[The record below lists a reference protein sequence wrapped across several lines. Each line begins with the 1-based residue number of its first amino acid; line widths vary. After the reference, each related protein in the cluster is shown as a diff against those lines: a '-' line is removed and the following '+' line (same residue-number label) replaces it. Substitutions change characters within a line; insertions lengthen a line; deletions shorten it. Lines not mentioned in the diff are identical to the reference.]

1 MMNLKEQIAIE
12 FYITHFQLL
21 NPLVS
26 REKIVE
32 IWEREGKSNPY
43 HSSILF
49 SDQILSLILKEIEG
63 VENPYAFQDGTAIP
77 KWEKMFNAFE
87 ECRIAVK
94 KVINAD

>member
-1 MMNLKEQIAIE
+1 MNLKEQIA
-12 FYITHFQLL
+12 
-21 NPLVS
+21 
-26 REKIVE
+26 REVHPE
-32 IWEREGKSNPY
+32 DGDYPCAVALRRA
-43 HSSILF
+43 SS
-49 SDQILSLILKEIEG
+49 ILSLILKEIEG